1 MIFVCDLNNCLR
13 QSNNKQTF
21 QIITLSCYIDHLS
34 VFLLSFFF
42 FTENIFNDTVL
53 TELRAD
59 SKRIGHRSGN
69 FRRQRAASPNESL
82 WVVMNSLFIIAGVCS
97 SQISTNGSSHLQRGG
112 EAGLS
117 MTRSIVSLQYIKMS
131 FLFKMLFPVVHFK
144 TPRFSLLYLQI
155 PSPSLCR

>member
-1 MIFVCDLNNCLR
+1 MIFVCDLNNSLR

-21 QIITLSCYIDHLS
+21 QIVKLSCYIDHLS
-34 VFLLSFFF
+34 VFLLNF

-59 SKRIGHRSGN
+59 SKRIGHRCGN
-69 FRRQRAASPNESL
+69 FRRQRGAASPNESL
-82 WVVMNSLFIIAGVCS
+82 WIVMSSLFISAGVCS
-97 SQISTNGSSHLQRGG
+97 SQISTNSSSHLQRGG

-117 MTRSIVSLQYIKMS
+117 ITRSIVSLQYIKMS
-131 FLFKMLFPVVHFK
+131 FLFKMLFPVIHFK
-144 TPRFSLLYLQI
+144 TPRFSLLYLRI